1 MTDDI
6 AQQILQK
13 LNNLEEGQ
21 TELRGDVRR
30 LEILL
35 EDTDSRL
42 DATLEVVSSMRDSV
56 LRIPQMADDIA
67 NLKVDN
73 KLIKMTVKATNQ
85 DLKDQNRRVTHLETI
100 THV

>member
-85 DLKDQNRRVTHLETI
+85 DLKDLNRRVTHLETI

>member
-13 LNNLEEGQ
+13 LSNLEEGQ